1 MAIGA
6 VLAVGAAKKLSKKGR
21 AKTKDKK
28 AAKLDKKAARKDKKA
43 GRKMA
48 RAEKAEAKGKTGKAA
63 KLRAKA
69 DVKSAKGDMKREK
82 ASKKRAKSGE
92 LKAKVKAGKTVKGAI
107 KKAAKAVAGKA
118 SKTVKDARKD
128 VGQAKAK
135 VKGAVKE
142 TKKRVKAV
150 ATAASGGTSMMKK
163 GPAMAGKEKP
173 IKKQKRTTASGS
185 KIKEKLKDG
194 TIKVKSTPSREA
206 KKEGAKGRKFVM
218 NTNQTSLNPE
228 GGQTVSDPQQYKSRR
243 AATKANDMDRAARE
257 AAKEAA
263 GQGVNLGSMS
273 DGNSMMKK
281 GTSMM
286 RAGMKGPSMMNIQ
299 YGNQASGRNMSNY
312 TRQSGRPGSMAP
324 GMSLSKHMARNKM
337 NPEK

>member
-6 VLAVGAAKKLSKKGR
+6 VIAVKAAKKLSKKGR
-21 AKTKDKK
+21 AETKDKK

-82 ASKKRAKSGE
+82 ASKKRAKSSE
-92 LKAKVKAGKTVKGAI
+92 LKAKVKAGKTVKGRI
-107 KKAAKAVAGKA
+107 KKAAGAVAGKVK
-118 SKTVKDARKD
+118 KTVKDAKKD

-163 GPAMAGKEKP
+163 GPSKIIINPLEPNSTKKSKRLDVRANKRAIKGQELKEKGME
-173 IKKQKRTTASGS
+173 QFLENSNRGSMASN
-185 KIKEKLKDG
+185 
-194 TIKVKSTPSREA
+194 RA
-206 KKEGAKGRKFVM
+206 GRKF
-218 NTNQTSLNPE
+218 
-228 GGQTVSDPQQYKSRR
+228 D
-243 AATKANDMDRAARE
+243 KADKLRGMAEDIRE
-257 AAKEAA
+257 EK
-263 GQGVNLGSMS
+263 GQGADLGSMS